1 MSQDSDS
8 HGQRGVS
15 RSVLPD
21 LTRRR
26 FTKFL
31 GAAGA
36 AGAVGSWNT
45 PVAAQSAGVPVEE
58 SDITKQQALDSVEYG
73 LEHPRVYHAADEVS
87 VARDNAE
94 NTEWGARLKEQVV
107 ALTTDYPFKEMSRE
121 ELFAAR
127 PVVAPDGQ
135 SYYTMPF
142 GGNLLKGSMSPVDGS
157 ELKLAGWDRPGEV
170 VDDSG
175 NVFPG
180 TVDGVDLN
188 DDGSGVEVD
197 PEEVPDDWA
206 AAEELDEPQTFW
218 FIAKYNGLVAKAWA
232 RWINAYAYSY
242 VLTRE
247 QKYAEVVA
255 TILDALG
262 ESVPTSFDYVV
273 DRGPYPWFE
282 TEPKQKPAV
291 LYRNMYSYSRIVQKF
306 VNAMDLVW
314 GSGELERP
322 SQLHDDVTIKK
333 NATENV
339 VVESVDWMWRDMH
352 GGLPEKNLEHANYAA
367 IYHNGTADFNKG
379 FVAASSLLSL
389 DAGYAKWALDGQVSL
404 QNFLANTV
412 FRDGSYFE
420 TSSLYSVSLAEWAR
434 LAYYLSNDAY
444 PDGVN
449 LYDEPRFVNLNVRG
463 PRRQSVAGR
472 IPHYGDVSQV
482 DLGVDTE
489 PLRGDFSSTL
499 RFYARAADEATRNE
513 YAQTLAE
520 IAGGDPNDQLLDL
533 PVSAYRT
540 EEHMWPL
547 FNIDG
552 SIEGYDL
559 SDLTVEQRDSELLE
573 GKGMTMYRSDAG
585 TDRGAMLRY
594 GATLSHGHYDELG
607 LWIYGAGRDLTFDP
621 GQKPKD
627 DFRQSFQLQTVAH
640 HTTVVNETSSVPN
653 EDDGGSVKLFA
664 SREGYTV
671 SEVSNP
677 DAYGDEGVDEY
688 RRLTAL
694 VDSGAVS
701 GGGSDGGDP
710 SSHYQVDL
718 VTGEPEEQLGETPD
732 DFYSDQ
738 GRLVRYVHGH
748 GDSVTAHGGNGVTD
762 CVDSDA
768 ITVDGGTASVSL
780 SVGESCEETLSL
792 VSYAK
797 PGSGFDRERASEQE
811 LVDAVTVTVGP
822 GDHSMSVA
830 LPGAASSG
838 SDESSADVAD
848 GPSYLFDV
856 FRVAGGESADF
867 SFHGKGT
874 DFSTSLGLSEPAEG
888 SVASPDYFWGDKVG
902 DNGNVEGYEDE
913 SRAVVPP
920 GNGYGFLGQPQ
931 SAPGDE
937 TWSATWAVEDDGPPA
952 ALRLTMLPDDDR
964 KILVS
969 NGPDKLVELVG
980 KDPSETSVKYLLA
993 RDGGDAQFVS
1003 VIEPVGDSFPVASVE
1018 SIETSDTDGQFDP
1031 VAAKVT
1037 LDDGRVDYFLSSA
1050 NGEEFTANIGGG
1062 DLLQTD
1068 AAFAMVRTDGSGEV
1082 RTARMEGGTRLMVK
1096 FGGGRPMMVEG
1107 SSAAHEGSVVAV
1119 DEEGES
1125 LHIDADLPTG
1135 DALAGQY
1142 LLLDHPDYSHN
1153 SPYRIERVESID
1165 GGSRVVLEE
1174 LTIALSRGSI
1184 TSVEGNTA
1192 MGPTEFP
1199 FTHTEGPQE
1208 EDDANEYFDGKQLAT
1223 SDGDVTTIENT
1234 EPSYTD
1240 LTVTDT
1246 TGLSKGD
1253 TFRVLDV
1260 KAGDTATL
1268 PSSVQVRRVDGAW
1281 TVSANSDVDI
1291 KPPK

>member
-1 MSQDSDS
+1 MS
-8 HGQRGVS
+8 
-15 RSVLPD
+15 
-21 LTRRR
+21 
-26 FTKFL
+26 
-31 GAAGA
+31 A
-36 AGAVGSWNT
+36 T
-45 PVAAQSAGVPVEE
+45 PVTAVEGVPVEE

-73 LEHPRVYHAADEVS
+73 LEHPRVYHSTDEVA

-94 NTEWGARLKEQVV
+94 NTEWGARLKKKVIG
-107 ALTTDYPFKEMSRE
+107 LTEDYPFKEMSRE

-127 PVVAPDGQ
+127 PVVAPDGK

-142 GGNLLKGSMSPVDGS
+142 GGNLSKGSKSPVDGS
-157 ELKLAGWDRPGEV
+157 ELTMVGWDQPGV
-170 VDDSG
+170 VKDDSG

-180 TVDGVDLN
+180 TVDGVDLS

-197 PEEVPDDWA
+197 PADVPDDWA
-206 AAEELDEPQTFW
+206 ASEELDEPQTFW
-218 FIAKYNGLVAKAWA
+218 FVAKYNGLVTKAWA
-232 RWINAYAYSY
+232 RWINSYAYSY
-242 VLTRE
+242 VLTQD

-262 ESVPTSFDYVV
+262 ESIPTSFDYVV

-282 TEPKQKPAV
+282 IEPKQKPAV
-291 LYRNMYSYSRIVQKF
+291 LYRNMYSYSRVVQKF

-314 GSGELERP
+314 GSGELERE
-322 SQLHDDVTIKK
+322 SQLHPEMTIKK

-339 VVESVDWMWRDMH
+339 VIESVDWLWRDMH
-352 GGLPEKNLEHANYAA
+352 AGFPEKNLTHANYAA

-379 FVAASSLLSL
+379 LIAASSLLSL
-389 DAGYAKWALDGQVSL
+389 DVGYTKWALDGQVSL

-434 LAYYLSNDAY
+434 LAYYLRNDAY
-444 PDGVN
+444 PEGVD
-449 LYDEPRFVNLNVRG
+449 LYSEPRFVNLNVTG

-472 IPHYGDVSQV
+472 IPNYGDVSSV

-489 PLRGDFSSTL
+489 PLRGDFDSTL
-499 RFYARAADEATRNE
+499 RFYVRAADEATRNG

-520 IAGGDPNDQLLDL
+520 IAGGDPNERLMTL
-533 PVSAYRT
+533 PFSAYRT

-552 SIEGYDL
+552 AIEGYDL

-621 GQKPKD
+621 GKKPTD
-627 DFRQSFQLQTVAH
+627 DFQQSFQMQTVAH

-653 EDDGGSVKLFA
+653 EDDGGSVELFA
-664 SREGYTV
+664 DREGYTV

-677 DAYGDEGVDEY
+677 DAYGDEEVDEY

-694 VDSGAVS
+694 VD
-701 GGGSDGGDP
+701 
-710 SSHYQVDL
+710 VD
-718 VTGEPEEQLGETPD
+718 D
-732 DFYSDQ
+732 
-738 GRLVRYVHGH
+738 
-748 GDSVTAHGGNGVTD
+748 AH
-762 CVDSDA
+762 
-768 ITVDGGTASVSL
+768 
-780 SVGESCEETLSL
+780 
-792 VSYAK
+792 
-797 PGSGFDRERASEQE
+797 
-811 LVDAVTVTVGP
+811 
-822 GDHSMSVA
+822 
-830 LPGAASSG
+830 
-838 SDESSADVAD
+838 
-848 GPSYLFDV
+848 SYLFDV

-874 DFSTSLGLSEPAEG
+874 DFSTSLDLCEPADG
-888 SVASPDYFWGDKVG
+888 SVASPDYFWGDKVD
-902 DNGNVEGYEDE
+902 DNGNVEGYGDV

-920 GNGYGFLGQPQ
+920 GNGYGFLGQPR
-931 SAPGDE
+931 SAAGDE
-937 TWSATWAVEDDGPPA
+937 TFSATWTVADDGPPA

-964 KILVS
+964 EIVVANAPDQLVKVL
-969 NGPDKLVELVG
+969 NE
-980 KDPSETSVKYLLA
+980 DPSETSLQYLLA

-1003 VIEPVGDSFPVASVE
+1003 VIEPVGDSYPLSSVE
-1018 SIETSDTDGQFDP
+1018 AVETSSCGGTFDP

-1037 LDDGRVDYFLSSA
+1037 LADGRVDYFLSAA
-1050 NGEEFTANIGGG
+1050 NGEKFTAKLGGG

-1082 RTARMEGGTRLMVK
+1082 QTARMEGGTRLMVK
-1096 FGGGRPMMVEG
+1096 FGGGRPLMVSGED
-1107 SSAAHEGSVVAV
+1107 AAHEGSVVAV

-1125 LHIDADLPTG
+1125 LHVDADLPTG

-1142 LLLDHPDYSHN
+1142 LLVDHPAYSHN
-1153 SPYRIERVESID
+1153 SPYRIERVEAID
-1165 GGSRVVLEE
+1165 GGSRVVLQE

-1184 TSVEGNTA
+1184 TSVEGNTV

-1208 EDDANEYFDGKQLAT
+1208 EDAANEYFDGKQLAT
-1223 SDGDVTTIENT
+1223 SDGDTTPVVNT

-1240 LTVTDT
+1240 LTVGDIA
-1246 TGLSKGD
+1246 GLSKGD
-1253 TFRVLDV
+1253 NFRVLDV

-1268 PSSVQVRRVDGAW
+1268 PSSVQVTRTDGTW
-1281 TVSANSDVDI
+1281 TVSANTDVDVQS
-1291 KPPK
+1291 PN